1 MAFVQSI
8 MPVSQGDNVR
18 IAINL
23 FNLKG
28 LVDLKFIKWH
38 SVILEEIP
46 SIPKI
51 IDENNIS
58 QIPPDRMCE
67 LETLLHDWVPY
78 DYHPDSK
85 SLGPLD
91 CFSPLMIL
99 KEARY
104 CGVGMLALRIIYQLN
119 QTGHLTNGIKEL
131 GVNLIVRGKKEEVTV
146 EIKRK
151 GLAYDLENQL
161 EMKIG
166 DILTFYLSRPV

>member
-1 MAFVQSI
+1 
-8 MPVSQGDNVR
+8 MPVSPGDNVK

-28 LVDLKFIKWH
+28 LVDIKSLKWH

-46 SIPKI
+46 IIPKN
-51 IDENNIS
+51 IDEFNIS
-58 QIPPDRMCE
+58 QIPADRICE
-67 LETLLHDWVPY
+67 LETLLHHWVPY

-91 CFSPLMIL
+91 CFTPLMIL
-99 KEARY
+99 KEAKY

-119 QTGHLTNGIKEL
+119 QIGRLQNGLKEL
-131 GVNLIVRGKKEEVTV
+131 GMNLIVRSKKEEITV

-151 GLAYDLENQL
+151 GLAYDLDNHL
-161 EMKIG
+161 EMRVG
-166 DILTFYLSRPV
+166 DFLTFYLSRPA